1 MNIATLTI
9 EMAANVARLRQ
20 DMDNAAS
27 VVQSA
32 TAKMQKAAE
41 LAGKALG
48 LIGVGLSLSAFTGF
62 IRNAIDAADA
72 LDEMSGRVGVS
83 AKELSGLQLAYKQA
97 GMGNEA
103 MASSLAKLSR
113 EMSEGNAGLRALGV
127 NTRNADGSL
136 RGTTAVLL
144 DVADKFKGMEDG
156 AAKTALAMEIFGKS
170 GAEMVPLLNSGA
182 EGIAEMTAMAEKLGL
197 VIEDSTAAQAGKFN
211 DTLELLGLGVQGVGS
226 RIAAQLLPTL
236 NNLTGSFLESMT
248 SGDRLARVAD
258 VLAAA
263 LKILYSVGLGI
274 VEVFS
279 TVGKT
284 LGAAVGQA
292 LAILR
297 GDFAQAS
304 AIGKE
309 WREDVTAGWSATSA
323 AVKAAWSAE
332 SNAAVES
339 AATTMKISRDLL
351 AEQKLRDEAAKKA
364 KAAADKAAE
373 EAKKKALD
381 GAKLAASL
389 LAQDSGLA
397 TDFAEKWD
405 KLTAAYAA
413 NKITLDVLILA
424 QRELL
429 EQQPLMK
436 KAHDEAVKASQAVAD
451 ARKKEADG
459 IDAWMR
465 AQEEAAAA
473 SFKSVKDRIA
483 SLADEERATELSRK
497 LNISLAEAIELVT
510 IARLEEKQ
518 AGFYVG
524 SEGWENLQ
532 REIAAR
538 RELLAALSTKNLRE
552 REERGWTDLWS
563 SIDRTAHDVWV
574 NIWEGGSNV
583 FKKLGQTIKATVL
596 DLLYQL
602 TIRPFLIQIGTSIF
616 GSGFGLAAQAASGG
630 GGAGN
635 LLGSLGNI
643 FTNGMNLLTQGVS
656 SAVGNAFSSFATSE
670 IGARLGLSSA
680 VDYGTGYTANIMT
693 PMGNT
698 IGAGLG
704 MFGNGMMGYGISS
717 MLSGGYSV
725 GGGNT
730 VNVLAGIASAFFGPL
745 AGVVGGIIN
754 RLFGRKLADVGIE
767 GTFGGAE
774 GFDGRSY
781 EFYKG
786 GLLRSDKTKYSD
798 LDPELEK
805 ALGDTFKGMR
815 AQVAFFAD
823 TLGLSV
829 DKLEEH
835 ITAFKFSTQG
845 LNAEQIQAKFQEAMA
860 TANNELAEQ
869 VLGTWETTSEK
880 VRRTITRT
888 EGQGEDMVQYWEEV
902 EETIT
907 QTTYKASEYAKE
919 GEKAIDT
926 LTRLA
931 TSLTTVNSIFDT
943 LGYTLLDASLK
954 GADAASKIAEAFG
967 GLDKMTAATSS
978 YFMNYYSEDERRA
991 VAYRQLDKQ
1000 LDEIGIAEVPK
1011 TREAYR
1017 RLAESQDL
1025 TTEAGRKAYAV
1036 LIQLSGVFAELTESA
1051 EDATAALEAQARELV
1066 QTTYDLFR
1074 RAVQRDR
1081 EALNEQAAKVRD
1093 IISGISD
1100 VVGMLRSNARELA
1113 LSVDSTAQMMAVQGM
1128 LYVEDALAGVR
1139 AGAAITDYTALADAI
1154 GAARGGI
1161 EKGAYVSQFE
1171 RDRDALVLAGQLQ
1184 DLGDL
1189 GDLQLTVEERQLK
1202 GINDQLEYLDS
1213 LDRRADA
1220 LVNGTVELTDTVA
1233 GYFEQLLA
1241 LIEAQKKPAAGGT
1254 GGAGSSGGSGGAVFG
1269 PGGAAQ
1275 QVDSKYRKVVALGTA
1290 GIAYQPVIDKETIS
1304 RLDGLSSLYHSYD
1317 GTGDLRGLLTA
1328 IKAAGGTLEDLH
1340 LMSGYFEND
1349 WRKAA
1354 ESVGIPAFA
1363 MGGAFTNGIV
1373 SKPTYFNIGQ
1383 MGEGG
1388 QSEGILPL
1396 ANVGGRL
1403 GVYSMGGGNAEV
1415 VAELQAVRVQLGQVQ
1430 SRLSAIDANTEG
1442 LPQLVDQT
1450 DNVTESG
1457 IGTRTVI
1464 DNVAPLASA
1473 IAKEIAKELA

>member
-20 DMDNAAS
+20 DMENAAS

-62 IRNAIDAADA
+62 VRNAIDAADA

-113 EMSEGNAGLRALGV
+113 EMSEGNVGLRALGV
-127 NTRNADGSL
+127 NTRNVDGSL

-197 VIEDSTAAQAGKFN
+197 VIEDSTAAQAGQFN
-211 DTLELLGLGVQGVGS
+211 DTLELLGLGVQGVGT

-236 NNLTGSFLESMT
+236 TNLTASFLESMT
-248 SGDRLARVAD
+248 SGDRLKGVAD
-258 VLAAA
+258 FLAAS
-263 LKILYSVGLGI
+263 LKILYTVGVGI

-284 LGAAVGQA
+284 LGAAMGQVI
-292 LAILR
+292 AILR

-304 AIGKE
+304 AIGRE
-309 WREDVTAGWSATSA
+309 WQQDVTAGWSATSA
-323 AVKAAWSAE
+323 AVQAAWSAE
-332 SNAAVES
+332 SNAAVVS
-339 AATTMKISRDLL
+339 AATTMKVSKDLL
-351 AEQKLRDEAAKKA
+351 ADQKAREEAAKKA

-373 EAKKKALD
+373 EAKKKAAE
-381 GAKLAASL
+381 GAKLVAGL
-389 LAQDSGLA
+389 LAQDKGYSSDYDEKMSKMAAAFAAGAVNAGDLA
-397 TDFAEKWD
+397 K
-405 KLTAAYAA
+405 
-413 NKITLDVLILA
+413 A
-424 QRELL
+424 QEFLL
-429 EQQPLMK
+429 SQQPLMK
-436 KAHDEAVKASQAVAD
+436 KAFDEATKASQAAAD
-451 ARKKEADG
+451 ARHKEADG
-459 IDAWMR
+459 IDAFMR

-473 SFKSVKDRIA
+473 SLKSVKDRIA
-483 SLADEERATELSRK
+483 SLQDEERAAELSRK
-497 LNISLAEAIELVT
+497 LNVSLAEAIEMVA
-510 IARLEEKQ
+510 IARLQEKQ
-518 AGFYVG
+518 AGFYEN
-524 SEGWENLQ
+524 SEGWERLQ
-532 REIAAR
+532 REISAR
-538 RELLAALSTKNLRE
+538 QELLALMSTKALRE
-552 REERGWTDLWS
+552 REASGWTDLWS
-563 SIDRTAHDVWV
+563 SVDRTAHDVWT

-602 TIRPFLIQIGTSIF
+602 TVRPFIIQLGTSIF
-616 GSGFGLAAQAASGG
+616 GSGFGAAAQAAGG
-630 GGAGN
+630 GGFN
-635 LLGSLGNI
+635 VMGNI
-643 FTNGMNLLTQGVS
+643 GNVVSAGMNLLTDGVS
-656 SAVGNAFSSFATSE
+656 ASIGTAFGKFANSEMGAKLGLSYYDGNAFAPTN
-670 IGARLGLSSA
+670 LGST
-680 VDYGTGYTANIMT
+680 VGT
-693 PMGNT
+693 
-698 IGAGLG
+698 GLG
-704 MFGNGMMGYGISS
+704 MLGNGMMGYGLSS
-717 MLSGGYSV
+717 MISGGYSV

-730 VNVLAGIASAFFGPL
+730 VNVLSGIASAFFGPL
-745 AGVVGGIIN
+745 AGVVGGLIN
-754 RLFGRKLADVGIE
+754 RLFGRKLADMGIE
-767 GTFGGAE
+767 GEFGGAT

-805 ALGDTFKGMR
+805 ALGDSFKGMR

-835 ITAFKFSTQG
+835 VTSFKFSTQG

-869 VLGTWETTSEK
+869 VLGTWESTSEK

-888 EGQGEDMVQYWEEV
+888 EGHGMDMVQYWEEV

-978 YFMNYYSEDERRA
+978 YFLNYYSEDERRA

-1000 LDEIGIAEVPK
+1000 LDEIGIADVPK

-1036 LIQLSGVFAELTESA
+1036 LIQLSGVFAELTGAA
-1051 EDATAALEAQARELV
+1051 EDTTAALEAQARELV
-1066 QTTYDLFR
+1066 QTIYGLFR
-1074 RAVQRDR
+1074 RALQRDR
-1081 EALNEQAAKVRD
+1081 EALNEEASKVRD
-1093 IISGISD
+1093 IISGIAD
-1100 VVGMLRSNARELA
+1100 VVSMLRGNARELA
-1113 LSVDSTAQMMAVQGM
+1113 LSVESTAQMMAVQGM
-1128 LYVEDALAGVR
+1128 LYVEQALDGVR
-1139 AGAAITDYTALADAI
+1139 AGASVTDYAGLTDAI
-1154 GAARGGI
+1154 SAARGGI
-1161 EKGAYVSQFE
+1161 DKGVYVSQFE
-1171 RDRDALVLAGQLQ
+1171 RDRDALVLAGQLA

-1189 GDLQLTVEERQLK
+1189 GDMQLTVEERQLK
-1202 GINDQLEYLDS
+1202 GITDQLEYLDS

-1220 LVNGTVELTDTVA
+1220 LVNGTVELTGTVSS
-1233 GYFEQLLA
+1233 YFEQLLA
-1241 LIEAQKKPAAGGT
+1241 LIAADKKPTAVAPAGAGG
-1254 GGAGSSGGSGGAVFG
+1254 GSSGGAVFG
-1269 PGGAAQ
+1269 PGSAAQ
-1275 QVDSKYRKVVALGTA
+1275 QVDAKYRKVVSLATA
-1290 GIAYQPVIDKETIS
+1290 GVAYQPVIDPETIN
-1304 RLDGLSSLYHSYD
+1304 RLDGLAGLYHSYD
-1317 GTGDLRGLLTA
+1317 GSNDLRGLLTA
-1328 IKAAGGTLEDLH
+1328 VKAAGGTLEDLH
-1340 LMSGYFEND
+1340 LLSGYFEGD

-1354 ESVGIPAFA
+1354 ESVGMQPFA
-1363 MGGAFTNGIV
+1363 KGGAFTNGIV
-1373 SKPTYFNIGQ
+1373 SKPTFFNIGQ

-1403 GVYSMGGGNAEV
+1403 GVYSMAGGSGEV
-1415 VAELQAVRVQLGQVQ
+1415 VAELQALRGQFGWVQE
-1430 SRLSAIDANTEG
+1430 RLAAIDANTEG
-1442 LPQLVDQT
+1442 LPQMVEHTDQ
-1450 DNVTESG
+1450 VTEGG
-1457 IGTRTVI
+1457 IGTRTEIVNI
-1464 DNVAPLASA
+1464 APLASA
-1473 IAKEIAKELA
+1473 IAKELAKELA

>member
-48 LIGVGLSLSAFTGF
+48 MIGVGLSLSAFTGF

-72 LDEMSGRVGVS
+72 LDEMSGRVGVG
-83 AKELSGLQLAYKQA
+83 ARELSALQLAYKQA
-97 GMGNEA
+97 GMGNDA

-182 EGIAEMTAMAEKLGL
+182 DGIAEMTDMAEKLGL

-236 NNLTGSFLESMT
+236 TALTGSFLESMT
-248 SGDRLARVAD
+248 SGDRLKGVAD
-258 VLAAA
+258 FLAAS
-263 LKILYSVGLGI
+263 LKILYTVGLGI

-284 LGAAVGQA
+284 LGAAMGQVV
-292 LAILR
+292 AILR

-309 WREDVTAGWSATSA
+309 WQKDVTAGWSSTSE
-323 AVKAAWSAE
+323 AVKAAWAAE

-339 AATTMKISRDLL
+339 AATTMKVSKDLL
-351 AEQKLRDEAAKKA
+351 ADQKAREEAAKKA

-373 EAKKKALD
+373 EAKKKAEE

-397 TDFAEKWD
+397 GDFAEKWD
-405 KLTAAYAA
+405 KLNAAYATG
-413 NKITLDVLILA
+413 KISLEDLTLA
-424 QRELL
+424 QKELL

-436 KAHDEAVKASQAVAD
+436 KAFDDAVKASQAAAD

-473 SFKSVKDRIA
+473 SLKSVKDRIA
-483 SLADEERATELSRK
+483 SLQEEERAAEMSRK

-510 IARLEEKQ
+510 IARLQEQQ
-518 AGFYVG
+518 AGVNE
-524 SEGWENLQ
+524 EGTRWKEIE

-538 RELLAALSTKNLRE
+538 RELQAALSTKNLRE
-552 REERGWTDLWS
+552 REERGWSDLWG
-563 SIDRTAHDVWV
+563 SIDRTAHDVWT

-602 TIRPFLIQIGTSIF
+602 TVRPFIIQLGTSIF
-616 GSGFGLAAQAASGG
+616 GSGFGAAAQAAGG
-630 GGAGN
+630 GSN
-635 LLGSLGNI
+635 VLGNI
-643 FTNGMNLLTQGVS
+643 GNVVSIGMKLLTDGVS
-656 SAVGNAFSSFATSE
+656 SSIGSAFGKFANSE
-670 IGARLGLSSA
+670 IGAKLGLSYYDGNAFVPTNLGST
-680 VDYGTGYTANIMT
+680 VGT
-693 PMGNT
+693 
-698 IGAGLG
+698 GLG
-704 MFGNGMMGYGISS
+704 MLGNGMMGYGISS

-730 VNVLAGIASAFFGPL
+730 VNVIAGIASAFFGPL

-767 GTFGGAE
+767 GEFGGAS

-835 ITAFKFSTQG
+835 VTAFKFSTQG

-888 EGQGEDMVQYWEEV
+888 EGNGMDAVQFFEEI

-907 QTTYKASEYAKE
+907 RTTYKASEYAKE

-1036 LIQLSGVFAELTESA
+1036 LIQLSGAFAELTESA
-1051 EDATAALEAQARELV
+1051 EDTAAALEAQARELV

-1074 RAVQRDR
+1074 RALQRDR
-1081 EALNEQAAKVRD
+1081 EALNDQAAKVRD

-1113 LSVDSTAQMMAVQGM
+1113 LSVESTAQMMAVQGM

-1139 AGAAITDYTALADAI
+1139 AGASVTDYADLADAI

-1161 EKGAYVSQFE
+1161 DKGAYVSQFE
-1171 RDRDALVLAGQLQ
+1171 RDRDALVLAGQLA

-1220 LVNGTVELTDTVA
+1220 LVNGTVELTGTVS

-1354 ESVGIPAFA
+1354 ESVGMQAFA

-1373 SKPTYFNIGQ
+1373 SKPTFFNIGQ

-1415 VAELQAVRVQLGQVQ
+1415 VAELQAMRAQLGQVQ
-1430 SRLSAIDANTEG
+1430 GRLSAIDANTEG

>member
-20 DMDNAAS
+20 DMESAAS

-83 AKELSGLQLAYKQA
+83 AKELSMLQLAYKQA

-127 NTRNADGSL
+127 NVRNADGSL
-136 RGTTAVLL
+136 RGTTDVLL
-144 DVADKFKGMEDG
+144 DVANKFKGMEDG

-170 GAEMVPLLNSGA
+170 GAEMLPLLNAGTD
-182 EGIAEMTAMAEKLGL
+182 GIAEMIVQAEALGL
-197 VIEDSTAAQAGKFN
+197 VIEDDVAAQAGQFN
-211 DTLELLGLGVQGVGS
+211 DTLELLGLGVQGVGM

-248 SGDRLARVAD
+248 SGDRLARVSD

-263 LKILYSVGLGI
+263 LKILYTMGVGI

-284 LGAAVGQA
+284 LGAAMGQVM
-292 LAILR
+292 AILR

-309 WREDVTAGWSATSA
+309 WQQDVTAGWSATSA
-323 AVKAAWSAE
+323 AVKAAWAAE

-339 AATTMKISRDLL
+339 AATTMKVNKDLL
-351 AEQKLRDEAAKKA
+351 AEEKAREEGAKKA

-373 EAKKKALD
+373 EAKKKAAD

-397 TDFAEKWD
+397 GDFAEKWD
-405 KLTAAYAA
+405 KLSAAHAA
-413 NKITLDVLILA
+413 NKISLDVLILA
-424 QRELL
+424 QKELL
-429 EQQPLMK
+429 EQQPLLK

-451 ARKKEADG
+451 ARRKEADG
-459 IDAWMR
+459 IEAFMR

-473 SFKSVKDRIA
+473 SLKSVKDRIS
-483 SLADEERATELSRK
+483 SLKDEEQATDLARA
-497 LNISLAEAIELVT
+497 LNISLAEAVERVAL
-510 IARLEEKQ
+510 ARLQEKQ
-518 AGFYVG
+518 AGFYEN

-532 REIAAR
+532 REITAR
-538 RELLAALSTKNLRE
+538 QELLALMSTKALRE
-552 REERGWTDLWS
+552 REASGWADLWGS
-563 SIDRTAHDVWV
+563 VDRTAHDVWT

-583 FKKLGQTIKATVL
+583 FKKLGQTIKASVL

-602 TIRPFLIQIGTSIF
+602 TVRPFIIQLGTSIF
-616 GSGFGLAAQAASGG
+616 GSGFGSAAQAATGG
-630 GGAGN
+630 GSPVN
-635 LLGSLGNI
+635 VLGNI
-643 FTNGMNLLTQGVS
+643 GNIVSTGMNLLTNGVS
-656 SAVGNAFSSFATSE
+656 ASIASAFGKFATSS
-670 IGARLGLSSA
+670 IGTSLGLS
-680 VDYGTGYTANIMT
+680 T
-693 PMGNT
+693 PAIMGNNPSAYVAPQMTELGST
-698 IGAGLG
+698 IGTGLG
-704 MFGNGMMGYGISS
+704 MLGNGMMGYGISS
-717 MLSGGYSV
+717 ALSGGYTT
-725 GGGNT
+725 GGNT

-745 AGVVGGIIN
+745 AGVVGAIIN
-754 RLFGRKLADVGIE
+754 RLFGRKLADRGIE

-835 ITAFKFSTQG
+835 VTAFKFSTQG
-845 LNAEQIQAKFQEAMA
+845 LNAEQIQAKFQEALA

-880 VRRTITRT
+880 VRRTILRT
-888 EGQGEDMVQYWEEV
+888 EGFGDGMEQHWEEV

-943 LGYTLLDASLK
+943 LGYTALEASLK

-978 YFMNYYSEDERRA
+978 YFLNYYSEDERRA

-1011 TREAYR
+1011 TRKAYR
-1017 RLAESQDL
+1017 RLAESQDRN
-1025 TTEAGRKAYAV
+1025 TEAGRKAYAV
-1036 LIQLSGVFAELTESA
+1036 LIQLSGAFAELTESA
-1051 EDATAALEAQARELV
+1051 EDTAAALEAQARELV
-1066 QTTYDLFR
+1066 QTTYGLFR
-1074 RAVQRDR
+1074 RALQRDR
-1081 EALNEQAAKVRD
+1081 DALNEQAGKVRD

-1100 VVGMLRSNARELA
+1100 VVSMLRGNARELA
-1113 LSVDSTAQMMAVQGM
+1113 LSVESTAQMMAAQGM
-1128 LYVEDALAGVR
+1128 VYVEQALAGVR
-1139 AGAAITDYTALADAI
+1139 AGAYVTDYADLADAI
-1154 GAARGGI
+1154 SAARGGI
-1161 EKGAYVSQFE
+1161 DKGAYVSQFE
-1171 RDRDALVLAGQLQ
+1171 RDRDALVLAGQLA

-1189 GDLQLTVEERQLK
+1189 GDMQLTIEERQLK

-1220 LVNGTVELTDTVA
+1220 LVNGTAELTGAVIQ
-1233 GYFEQLLA
+1233 YFDQLIA
-1241 LIEAQKKPAAGGT
+1241 LLTPDEAPS
-1254 GGAGSSGGSGGAVFG
+1254 GSGSGGSGGAGGNPFVVG
-1269 PGGAAQ
+1269 GGGSGGAFAY
-1275 QVDSKYRKVVALGTA
+1275 DKSADIGSYLGEHY
-1290 GIAYQPVIDKETIS
+1290 GGVE
-1304 RLDGLSSLYHSYD
+1304 
-1317 GTGDLRGLLTA
+1317 DLRDVAITA
-1328 IKAAGGTLEDLH
+1328 YIKGWTQADIARSTGYSEEDIRALFAGH
-1340 LMSGYFEND
+1340 
-1349 WRKAA
+1349 
-1354 ESVGIPAFA
+1354 GIPAFA
-1363 MGGAFTNGIV
+1363 SGGAFTNGVV
-1373 SKPTYFNIGQ
+1373 SRPTFFNIGQ

-1415 VAELQAVRVQLGQVQ
+1415 VAELQALRMQFGQVQ
-1430 SRLSAIDANTEG
+1430 GRLDAIEVNTEG
-1442 LPQLVDQT
+1442 LPQLVDHT
-1450 DNVTESG
+1450 DQVTEGG
-1457 IGTRTVI
+1457 IGTRTEIV
-1464 DNVAPLASA
+1464 NVAPLASA
-1473 IAKEIAKELA
+1473 IAKELAKELAP